1 MRREE
6 TIQTIVT
13 DQIEVIALSVLP
25 NNPLAGRPQ
34 AIIIRVPDILILLEK
49 VTWKWETADTSQ

>member
-49 VTWKWETADTSQ
+49 VTWK